1 MNNNFNNID
10 NPSKYAWNESMILDK
25 IQEIL
30 DGKNIDDL
38 ELTEEEMENLKTQL
52 GNSISSEELNESAQL
67 IAENIEELNLLP
79 KDDINEYISNL
90 INYLNKTGF
99 KCIIGEFNGIDFEVY
114 KDSNVDNVFKDYY
127 SKYDE
132 TYGISQMLSDLGLK

>member
-1 MNNNFNNID
+1 MNNNFNHIN
-10 NPSKYAWNESMILDK
+10 NPSKYAWNDSMILDK

-90 INYLNKTGF
+90 INYLSKTGF
-99 KCIIGEFNGIDFEVY
+99 KCIIGEFNGIEFEVF
-114 KDSNVDNVFKDYY
+114 KDSNVDDVFKDYY
-127 SKYDE
+127 AKYDE